1 MLVNLETGD
10 LWLQKN
16 SWIKSQVC
24 LSLIH
29 ALEWLFAPILTLHPQ
44 NTVLG
49 ATQHSK
55 EGRKCTGYKLLAFQ

>member
-1 MLVNLETGD
+1 MLVNLETED
-10 LWLQKN
+10 LWLQIT
-16 SWIKSQVC
+16 IKSQVC

-29 ALEWLFAPILTLHPQ
+29 ALEWLFAPTLTLHPQ